1 MANSSLTT
9 KCKMTPQEI
18 FEYKRSWL
26 PSSYDVTVHSDL
38 DIQCKDWCRKNLN
51 RWEWSCDTY
60 TDVYAHT
67 FHFEHDLQGK
77 EFAGKFDRWVYPLE
91 GKHEQDGQ

>member
-1 MANSSLTT
+1 MTDRPLME

-18 FEYKRSWL
+18 FEYKRKWMDYCYS
-26 PSSYDVTVHSDL
+26 VQVHSDL
-38 DIQCKDWCRKNLN
+38 DVQCKAWCRGNLN

-67 FHFEHDLQGK
+67 FHFEHDLQAK
-77 EFAGKFDRWVYPLE
+77 EFARKF
-91 GKHEQDGQ
+91 EQWIVEDKQ

>member
-1 MANSSLTT
+1 MPNRYLIE

-18 FEYKRSWL
+18 FDYKNVWKQQ
-26 PSSYDVTVHSDL
+26 SYDVQVHSDL
-38 DIQCKDWCRKNLN
+38 DIQCKNWCRGNLN

-67 FHFEHDLQGK
+67 FRFENDLHAKQ
-77 EFAGKFDRWVYPLE
+77 FATKFNQWVVE
-91 GKHEQDGQ
+91 EKQ